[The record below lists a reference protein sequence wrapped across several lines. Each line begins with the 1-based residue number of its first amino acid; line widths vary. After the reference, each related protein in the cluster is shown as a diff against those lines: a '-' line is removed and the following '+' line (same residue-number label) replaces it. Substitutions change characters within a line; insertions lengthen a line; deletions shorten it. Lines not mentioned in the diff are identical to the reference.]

1 MLAFGI
7 AETRYLLIHVNRDV
21 NSINTDIHA
30 RKGYRH
36 MNIFETPNVIDGWIA
51 NGRAAN
57 SLSNEEMRQLG
68 PRLHFTNNSFRL
80 HQGTKRFFNSYIK
93 IEYIITKCLLV

>member
-1 MLAFGI
+1 MMLAFGI

-57 SLSNEEMRQLG
+57 SLSNGEMPQLG
-68 PRLHFTNNSFRL
+68 PKLHFTNTSFLL
-80 HQGTKRFFNSYIK
+80 HRGT
-93 IEYIITKCLLV
+93 